1 MGKLLKGRNDEYG
14 GVIVHMDDDEPLD
27 TPTFV
32 SSLSSS
38 IALWKQQGKKGVWLR
53 LPIQQANLVEAAI
66 QQGFWYHHA
75 EPHYL
80 MLVYWIPNSAH
91 TLPENATHRLGIGAF
106 LINQNREVLVVQEKG
121 GQHGG
126 TGLWK
131 LPTGAVDEGEDIY
144 AAAVREVKEETG
156 IDSEFVEILAFRQ
169 IHKSFFEKSDLF
181 FLCMLRPLSFDIQK
195 QDQEIEAAKW
205 MPFEEYA
212 AQPFV
217 QKYEFLRY
225 LHDICKTKID
235 GNYTGFSP
243 IPTTTY
249 SVQKSYL
256 YLNSAQAPNRQ
267 SKL

>member
-14 GVIVHMDDDEPLD
+14 GVIVHMDDDEPMD

-32 SSLSSS
+32 SPLSPS

-53 LPIQQANLVEAAI
+53 LPIQQANLVESAV

-75 EPHYL
+75 EPHL
-80 MLVYWIPNSAH
+80 LVYWIPNSAH
-91 TLPENATHRLGIGAF
+91 TLPENATHPLGIGAF

-156 IDSEFVEILAFRQ
+156 IDSEFMEILAFRQ

-212 AQPFV
+212 APPFV

-225 LHDICKTKID
+225 LHDICKAKID

>member
-1 MGKLLKGRNDEYG
+1 MGKLLSYTSDEYG
-14 GVIVHMDDDEPLD
+14 GVIVQMDGDSSMDS
-27 TPTFV
+27 PTFV
-32 SSLSSS
+32 SSLNSSL
-38 IALWKQQGKKGVWLR
+38 ALWKQQGKKGIWLR
-53 LPIQQANLVEAAI
+53 LPIQQAYLVEAAV
-66 QQGFWYHHA
+66 QRGFWYHHA
-75 EPHYL
+75 ERHYL
-80 MLVYWIPNSAH
+80 MLVYWIPKSDH
-91 TLPENATHRLGIGAF
+91 TLPQNATHRLGIGAF
-106 LINQNREVLVVQEKG
+106 LINHNREVLVVQEKG
-121 GQHGG
+121 GEYGG
-126 TGLWK
+126 KGLWK

-205 MPFEEYA
+205 MPLEEYA

-225 LHDICKTKID
+225 LHDICKAKID

-243 IPTTTY
+243 IPTRSY

-256 YLNSAQAPNRQ
+256 YLNVTEAPKKH